1 MGIKEASNCCTTAEA
16 EYVATV
22 EATSQSIWLRKIFKD
37 MGEKQSGPTTINCDN
52 KSAIAM
58 TKNPIHHSR
67 TKHIAIKYHFIREA
81 ETNMKIRLE
90 YCPTEDQIADIFTKA
105 LPRPR
110 FELLRAML
118 GVTEFA

>member
-1 MGIKEASNCCTTAEA
+1 MELYKSTRPDW
-16 EYVATV
+16 
-22 EATSQSIWLRKIFKD
+22 SQKD
-37 MGEKQSGPTTINCDN
+37 THNNQESTTINCDN
-52 KSAIAM
+52 KYSIAM
-58 TKNPIHHSR
+58 TKNPVHHSR

-90 YCPTEDQIADIFTKA
+90 YCPTKDQIVDIFTKA

-118 GVTEFA
+118 GVTEFASRRSIKV